1 MTYSEICDAVAK
13 IATKYDEPDPFRL
26 CRAMDIKLIF
36 QSMGNDSDSVKG
48 FFLES
53 KRIRTITVNNDLPE
67 VIQRIIVA
75 HEICHAVFHRKS
87 GIHTFH
93 ELAMFD
99 QTSAMEKDANLFAA
113 EYLLQDEQVFEV
125 LNQDTTFFD
134 AAAKLYVPAELLD
147 FKFRLMKWKGYKI
160 IEPPINSRSNFMRD
174 MEIPKDTNYDC

>member
-75 HEICHAVFHRKS
+75 HEICHAE
-87 GIHTFH
+87 FH
-93 ELAMFD
+93 EKVGSTLSMNWSCLTKLPLWKKMQIFLLRN
-99 QTSAMEKDANLFAA
+99 TFCKMNK
-113 EYLLQDEQVFEV
+113 YLR
-125 LNQDTTFFD
+125 
-134 AAAKLYVPAELLD
+134 Y
-147 FKFRLMKWKGYKI
+147 
-160 IEPPINSRSNFMRD
+160 
-174 MEIPKDTNYDC
+174 